1 MVCDTFLYDTVPR
14 RTLDQNF
21 IPRLKD
27 HLLARL
33 RGLAYNGDEYDFS
46 DEDRSC
52 IVINNNQFFEH
63 SFLRVNYTTY
73 DLRREQDS
81 VNPKTRADIMLLSQE
96 DERFHPYWYARV
108 CLIFHVMVEHRADNL
123 SPFLKAK
130 RMDVLFVRWF
140 RWDTNFDSGW
150 DAKRL
155 PHIQFFDQAEH
166 LDEAFGFVD
175 PDLVVR
181 GVHLIP
187 AFTAGT
193 TDELLNKS
201 FVRHGEPLAEG
212 WDSDLDWNYMYIN
225 MYVLLL
231 WSTIPWY

>member
-1 MVCDTFLYDTVPR
+1 MG
-14 RTLDQNF
+14 QNF

-27 HLLARL
+27 HLLGRL

-52 IVINNNQFFEH
+52 VLIHNNQIFEH

-81 VNPKTRADIMLLSQE
+81 VNPRTRADIMLLSQE
-96 DERFHPYWYARV
+96 DERSHPYWYARV
-108 CLIFHVMVEHRADNL
+108 CLIFHIMVEHRMDTL
-123 SPFLKAK
+123 SPFSKPK

-140 RWDTNFDSGW
+140 RRDTNFNSGW

-155 PHIQFFDQAEH
+155 PRIQFFDQEH
-166 LDEAFGFVD
+166 LTDAFGFVD
-175 PDLVVR
+175 PNSVIR

-187 AFTAGT
+187 AFTVGPT
-193 TDELLNKS
+193 KELLPHS
-201 FVRHGEPLAEG
+201 FIRYEPLAEG
-212 WDSDLDWNYMYIN
+212 WEIELDWTFFYVN
-225 MYVLLL
+225 M
-231 WSTIPWY
+231 